1 MRIVNEL
8 TSGRVDKQTSKQVDE
23 LTSKQV
29 ITFATVLQLDY
40 QLVHSSTHL
49 LVNLFT

>member
-1 MRIVNEL
+1 MRIVN
-8 TSGRVDKQTSKQVDE
+8 E

-40 QLVHSSTHL
+40 QLVHLLTNNLSTCL
-49 LVNLFT
+49 LVNSSTYLVN